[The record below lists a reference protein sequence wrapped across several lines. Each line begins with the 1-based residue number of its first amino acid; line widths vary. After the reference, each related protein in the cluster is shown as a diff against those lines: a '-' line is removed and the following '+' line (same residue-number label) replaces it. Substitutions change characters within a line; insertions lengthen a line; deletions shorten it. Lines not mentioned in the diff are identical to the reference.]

1 MTQQTIHNLHIVFWM
16 MVAQEVI
23 TLFLEWMLYLLSSI
37 SIEESRKVSD
47 KHMMSI
53 SLSFLYPYMRDNL
66 VSFMSS

>member
-37 SIEESRKVSD
+37 GIEESRKVSD

-53 SLSFLYPYMRDNL
+53 SLTFLYPYMRDNL